1 MAVETGQAVLTMLYN
16 RIRDDATMKSILGD
30 PIDMYLQL
38 GPDDPTFPYFWHTLN
53 LNSIDMFH
61 GNNTYF
67 LDLWWYGED
76 ASTPSAAIDR
86 LKRLLHQWRFT
97 TDDDEAVGIM
107 YWFSGGFVGGTGNQ
121 RVWHYATQW
130 DAHFGAARDTTDI
143 ITG

>member
-1 MAVETGQAVLTMLYN
+1 MLTMLYN
-16 RIRDDATMKSILGD
+16 KITTDATLQSLLGD
-30 PIDMYLQL
+30 SIAMYLQL
-38 GPDDPTFPYFWHTLN
+38 GPDDPEFPYFWHRIN
-53 LNSIDMFH
+53 LNGDLFE
-61 GNNTYF
+61 GGATYY

-76 ASTPSAAIDR
+76 ASTPSAVVDR

-107 YWFSGGFVGGTGNQ
+107 YWFSGGFVGGTDNQ